1 MISRIWSLD
10 HPEEIQPGMVF
21 ALETQ
26 HGKVHEFGVRLE
38 EMLLVTDDGH
48 ELLST
53 YASDSIIE
61 VG

>member
-1 MISRIWSLD
+1 
-10 HPEEIQPGMVF
+10 MVF

-48 ELLST
+48 ELLSS
-53 YASDSIIE
+53 YASDQIINA
-61 VG
+61 G